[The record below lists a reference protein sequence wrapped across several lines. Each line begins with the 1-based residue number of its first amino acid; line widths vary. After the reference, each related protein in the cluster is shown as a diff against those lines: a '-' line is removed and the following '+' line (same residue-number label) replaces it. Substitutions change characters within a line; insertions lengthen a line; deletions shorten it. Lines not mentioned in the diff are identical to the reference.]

1 MINCNESTCHCAGQ
15 YWLFGNYDVAEDYEF
30 GIQYRKR
37 VVEFMKTG
45 QVTDLKSWHGHGN
58 ANLINKDST
67 SIYDFENCDEL
78 DLLESYAKV

>member
-1 MINCNESTCHCAGQ
+1 
-15 YWLFGNYDVAEDYEF
+15 
-30 GIQYRKR
+30 
-37 VVEFMKTG
+37 MKTG

>member
-1 MINCNESTCHCAGQ
+1 
-15 YWLFGNYDVAEDYEF
+15 
-30 GIQYRKR
+30 
-37 VVEFMKTG
+37 MKTG
-45 QVTDLKSWHGHGN
+45 QVTDLKSWHGNGN